1 MKPSLVVMDAAQVR
15 AALSFKD
22 CIPLMRRA
30 MQALSAGE
38 VAQHLRSFLPVGD
51 AGTFAIMPAVTPEG
65 FGAKLVSVSTDD
77 QGRRRHQGLVVLFD
91 AGTGAPVF
99 VGDAEEITRI
109 RTAAA
114 SAAATDALARADAEV
129 MTILGTGVQAQ
140 AHLCALSTVR
150 PIRHIRIWG
159 RNKDKAVALAAIAN
173 LSHDIT
179 VTAHDT
185 VAEACAGSDIIT
197 TVTASREAFLAAE
210 HADAGCHINLVG
222 SSGPAT
228 TEAATDLVAKA
239 VYIGDH
245 RDHVLA
251 HGGEFVRAREA
262 GLIDNTHFV
271 AEIGEVFGGL
281 HPGRTS
287 ADQVT
292 IYKSLGHA
300 TQDLAAAVWLLR
312 RHLRGQ

>member
-1 MKPSLVVMDAAQVR
+1 MSSSLVVMDAAQVR

-22 CIPLMRRA
+22 CIPLMRDA
-30 MQALSAGE
+30 MQALSSGE

-77 QGRRRHQGLVVLFD
+77 EGRRRHQGLVVLFD
-91 AGTGAPVF
+91 AVTGAPVF

-114 SAAATDALARADAEV
+114 SAAATDALARPDAEV

-159 RNKDKAVALAAIAN
+159 RSKDKAVALAAIAN

-185 VAEACAGSDIIT
+185 VAETCSGADIIS
-197 TVTASREAFLAAE
+197 TVTASREAVLATA
-210 HADAGCHINLVG
+210 HVDAGCHINLVG

-228 TEAATDLVAKA
+228 TEAANDLVARA
-239 VYIGDH
+239 LFVGDH

-251 HGGEFVRAREA
+251 HGGEFIRAREA
-262 GLIDNTHFV
+262 GLIDDTHFA
-271 AEIGEVFGGL
+271 AEIGEVYAGQ

-287 ADQVT
+287 GDQVT

-300 TQDLAAAVWLLR
+300 TQDLAAAVWLMR
-312 RHLRGQ
+312 RQIRGH